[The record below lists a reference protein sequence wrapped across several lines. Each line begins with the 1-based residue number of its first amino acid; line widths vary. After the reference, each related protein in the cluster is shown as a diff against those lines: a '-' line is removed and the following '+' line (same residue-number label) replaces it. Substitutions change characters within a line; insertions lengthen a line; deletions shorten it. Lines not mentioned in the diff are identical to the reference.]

1 MHTYEMHA
9 LETNPKPTENTI
21 PPGLKGLEVV
31 SISSGESNYG
41 LYRVKWADGS
51 GLLLHPGTYSL
62 PVGTQVDIEDFKY
75 RIPNPESFRQR
86 ATVVESNR
94 HGLRVMW

>member
-1 MHTYEMHA
+1 MHT
-9 LETNPKPTENTI
+9 LETNPKPTENTLL
-21 PPGLKGLEVV
+21 PGLKGLEVV

-51 GLLLHPGTYSL
+51 GLLLHPGVYSL

-75 RIPNPESFRQR
+75 RIATPDCFRQR
-86 ATVVESNR
+86 ATVVECNSN
-94 HGLRVMW
+94 GLRMIW